1 MRIPEHVCVFTC
13 GNKFPDHLKRE
24 FLPRRSSSNGVFPAF
39 PQIEIDFWSD
49 CNPSLAAEAFASS
62 SPNPPATNP
71 TPHMSKRN
79 WRASGPDYTLADSIV
94 WIRVHE
100 KATGST
106 RLFRGCTL
114 SCRTPRPRIPFS
126 PSLALPH
133 SPRPA
138 CITHAASCVIKWSP

>member
-1 MRIPEHVCVFTC
+1 MHKYLCVYINLFVCLCVSVCVERNSLIIGKGISSRAT
-13 GNKFPDHLKRE
+13 PPP
-24 FLPRRSSSNGVFPAF
+24 PRSKL
-39 PQIEIDFWSD
+39 ISD
-49 CNPSLAAEAFASS
+49 RVAISHWPPKPPS

-71 TPHMSKRN
+71 ALHMSKRN
-79 WRASGPDYTLADSIV
+79 WCSPGPDYTLADSIV

-106 RLFRGCTL
+106 RLSRGCTL
-114 SCRTPRPRIPFS
+114 SCRSPRPRIPFS

-138 CITHAASCVIKWSP
+138 CITHAASCD